1 MTSHYPVTGLT
12 VMDDVGEGGVG
23 FEVVSPVSEVGV
35 VRVEGSDEISPVLEV
50 TVRGVIG
57 LETVS
62 SVSVEGTDV
71 VSLVGVSVQVERGAL
86 VDVVGIALLPGN
98 QVKTQ
103 SDSSANEQM

>member
-35 VRVEGSDEISPVLEV
+35 VRVEGPDEISPGLEV
-50 TVRGVIG
+50 TVRGVVG

-71 VSLVGVSVQVERGAL
+71 VSLVEGVSVQVEL

-98 QVKTQ
+98 QVKT
-103 SDSSANEQM
+103 